1 LVTLSSASA
10 LFLNQVNLVNKTKF
24 RVAFVAPGSIGH
36 TIKWVNGF
44 AGRGIDVTLITQHK
58 ITSKI
63 HSDVSVVYLPFS
75 GGKGYILN
83 ALALK
88 KAIKKLS
95 PNVVNVHYASG
106 YGTLALLAGIKPY
119 ILSVW
124 GSDVY
129 EFPYQSKLKHWLIK
143 KSLLNAK
150 YIASTSYAMAE
161 QVKNILN
168 TEKLDIA
175 ITPFGVNLANFSKTK
190 TPFASDIITIGI
202 VKRLEHKYGVD
213 LLIEGFAIA
222 ETQLKLHKEHEN
234 IQLKLIIV
242 GDGSLECELKKIA
255 RTRGVLDKTNFAGAV
270 ENHQVARYINE
281 MDIFVVPSRIE
292 SFGVAAIEALGCER
306 PCIVANTGGLP
317 EVILNGKTGLV
328 VDAESAEAIASA
340 IVYCINNKTAA
351 INMGIKGRESVM
363 QNYTESAALDTM
375 VNLYHQFDKKNVD

>member
-1 LVTLSSASA
+1 
-10 LFLNQVNLVNKTKF
+10 VNKTKF
-24 RVAFVAPGSIGH
+24 RVAFVAPGSISH

-58 ITSKI
+58 IMSKI

-95 PNVVNVHYASG
+95 PNVINVHYASG

-129 EFPYQSKLKHWLIK
+129 EFPYQSTLKHWLIK

-168 TEKLDIA
+168 MEKLDLA
-175 ITPFGVNLANFSKTK
+175 ITPFGVNLANFSKTQ

-202 VKRLEHKYGVD
+202 VKRLEHKYGID
-213 LLIEGFAIA
+213 LLIESFAIA
-222 ETQLKLHKEHEN
+222 ETQLKSNKEHEN

-242 GDGSLECELKKIA
+242 GDGSLEGELKKIA
-255 RTRGVLDKTNFAGAV
+255 RARGVLEQTNFTGAV
-270 ENHQVARYINE
+270 ENHQVARYINK

-292 SFGVAAIEALGCER
+292 SFGVAAIEALSCER

-340 IVYCINNKTAA
+340 IVYCINNKTAV

-375 VNLYHQFDKKNVD
+375 INLYHQFDKKNVN

>member
-1 LVTLSSASA
+1 
-10 LFLNQVNLVNKTKF
+10 VNLVNKAKF

-36 TIKWVNGF
+36 TIKWINGF
-44 AGRGIDVTLITQHK
+44 AGRGIDVTLITQHR
-58 ITSKI
+58 ITAKI

-88 KAIKKLS
+88 KAITKLS

-106 YGTLALLAGIKPY
+106 YGTLGLLAGIKPY

-242 GDGSLECELKKIA
+242 GDGSLEGELKKIA
-255 RTRGVLDKTNFAGAV
+255 RTRGVLDQTNFAGAV

-340 IVYCINNKTAA
+340 IVYCINNKTAV

-363 QNYTESAALDTM
+363 QNYTESVALDTM